1 MRNRAF
7 IILFTVMLGLTGVS
21 SPVFCAYAQD
31 REEQGT
37 QEQKPQEQGNGI
49 GQELYQKVDEALGG
63 VDKESLRRQ
72 IREALH
78 QMDEMGISPTSI
90 AEEYLGIRDNTA
102 EGFKMP
108 GNTLIEEAQRTVRK
122 STEGFFT
129 VLWNGFLDT
138 LGGII
143 GTGFSIFSDKGG
155 SL

>member
-1 MRNRAF
+1 MGKRAF
-7 IILFTVMLGLTGVS
+7 MILMTVMLGLTGAS
-21 SPVFCAYAQD
+21 SPAFCAYAQSSD
-31 REEQGT
+31 EQGT
-37 QEQKPQEQGNGI
+37 QDQGDGI
-49 GQELYQKVDEALGG
+49 GQELYKKVDEALGG

-90 AEEYLGIRDNTA
+90 AKEYLGIRDNTA
-102 EGFKMP
+102 KGSKMP
-108 GNTLIEEAQRTVRK
+108 GNTLIEDAQRTVRK

-143 GTGFSIFSDKGG
+143 GTGLSIFSDKGG

>member
-1 MRNRAF
+1 MRNKAF

-21 SPVFCAYAQD
+21 SPAFCAYAQGS
-31 REEQGT
+31 EERGT

-63 VDKESLRRQ
+63 VDKDSLRRQ

-102 EGFKMP
+102 EGSKMP

>member
-21 SPVFCAYAQD
+21 SPAFCAYAQSSD
-31 REEQGT
+31 EQGT
-37 QEQKPQEQGNGI
+37 QDQGDGI
-49 GQELYQKVDEALGG
+49 GQELYKKVDEALGG

-102 EGFKMP
+102 KGSKMP
-108 GNTLIEEAQRTVRK
+108 GNTLIEDAQRTVRK

-143 GTGFSIFSDKGG
+143 GTGLSIFSDKGG